1 MPYRVGAALNEE
13 NHEGMKR
20 VGGRRRPATRLVRT
34 LSIGCEASRQDRA
47 ASPAAA
53 AHRRPAAMLRSARAP
68 PRRVSADRAIDIEQ
82 HSTHQPGRA
91 ADTAAPWTSSDP
103 CDTER
108 RPFGSGTRG
117 RPRPATDTTTLKSHE
132 SPSTGHC
139 ICATRCSCGPS
150 KESILRS
157 KSDSRCYGCNSSAG
171 RRGRKQLEKK
181 RNTGNA
187 FPMVVAARRGL
198 KRDQPARF
206 RLPWHNPLLRKES

>member
-1 MPYRVGAALNEE
+1 VPYRVGAALNEE
-13 NHEGMKR
+13 NQKSNESHCHGRMKR
-20 VGGRRRPATRLVRT
+20 AGATIDLRLASSGLSLLVAKHPGRIEP
-34 LSIGCEASRQDRA
+34 SR
-47 ASPAAA
+47 
-53 AHRRPAAMLRSARAP
+53 P
-68 PRRVSADRAIDIEQ
+68 PRRHIGGQQRCCDQQERRPDEWRRIER
-82 HSTHQPGRA
+82 STSNSIQRTSRVAA
-91 ADTAAPWTSSDP
+91 ADTAAPWTPSDP

-117 RPRPATDTTTLKSHE
+117 RSRPATDTPTLKSHE
-132 SPSTGHC
+132 SPPTGHC

-198 KRDQPARF
+198 KRD
-206 RLPWHNPLLRKES
+206 

>member
-1 MPYRVGAALNEE
+1 VPYWGGAERREPVTRGTGNVFADLGFPDAAERQAKLHLAYALNQVLD
-13 NHEGMKR
+13 G
-20 VGGRRRPATRLVRT
+20 RT
-34 LSIGCEASRQDRA
+34 LSQADA
-47 ASPAAA
+47 AKVLGVTQPT
-53 AHRRPAAMLRSARAP
+53 
-68 PRRVSADRAIDIEQ
+68 VSALRHYKLAGFSDADGFAVYSSLPTSNKHAQ
-82 HSTHQPGRA
+82 LATA
-91 ADTAAPWTSSDP
+91 ADSAAPWTSSHP

-117 RPRPATDTTTLKSHE
+117 RPRPGTDTTTLKSHE

-198 KRDQPARF
+198 KR
-206 RLPWHNPLLRKES
+206 H